1 MLKSRLHVHDDH
13 VVPAEDEIRQ
23 NRLEHHVLRAD
34 AAGAAGVDRAH
45 DEKLHAVD
53 VFGELVGQIGNVRVQ
68 LIEAVLVVCTRA
80 LLGKLLHFGDRD
92 NGIDLFL
99 RQAQRQTDG
108 GGGDGKGQGHADDH
122 GDDDPHEEGLE
133 FRGPHDGLSHGGG
146 GLAHRGGN
154 EGGEADTRQHRD
166 NGRHQNIDLSLLT
179 DGLTQLGGQN
189 GDEQHR
195 QRAAGSAHGV
205 GGEAHGDQGEQHQR
219 RGLQCPADGYRH
231 AGAHHGGAQ
240 AADGVGHGPLAL
252 ADGDDA
258 LRQEADV
265 QLRPQSVEDG
275 PHQQGAEETL
285 RHSSH
290 GVDEVALGGECD
302 VLPGQKCFEFVHECP
317 SLIGK
322 LWCLDT

>member
-1 MLKSRLHVHDDH
+1 MQLKDAGSDGAGDGGGQRGGDPDTGIADDVAH
-13 VVPAEDEIRQ
+13 LQHTGAKSLRRQTAPA
-23 NRLEHHVLRAD
+23 VLREAHDGEAD
-34 AAGAAGVDRAH
+34 HLGAAACHGGAAG
-45 DEKLHAVD
+45 
-53 VFGELVGQIGNVRVQ
+53 Q
-68 LIEAVLVVCTRA
+68 T
-80 LLGKLLHFGDRD
+80 
-92 NGIDLFL
+92 

-122 GDDDPHEEGLE
+122 GDDDAHEEGLE
-133 FRGPHDGLSHGGG
+133 LRGPHDGLSHGGG

-166 NGRHQNIDLSLLT
+166 DGRHQNVDLSLLT

-205 GGEAHGDQGEQHQR
+205 GGEAHRDQGEQHQR
-219 RGLQCPADGYRH
+219 RGLQRPADGYRH
-231 AGAHHGGAQ
+231 ARAHHGGAQ

-290 GVDEVALGGECD
+290 GVDKVALGGECD